1 MDQSKRVYIYD
12 TTLRDGAQTQGVDF
26 SAADKARIARE
37 LDRLGIDYIEG
48 GWPGA
53 NPTDDAFFAAPPAF
67 KRSRLT
73 AFGMT
78 RRSGRSADNDPGFN
92 ALLTTPARI
101 VTMVGKSWDFQVTVA
116 LGIELDENLRMVSD
130 SVAHARTRMEEV
142 MFDAEHFFDGYKANP
157 GYALAAVKAAHEA
170 GARWVVLCDTNGGT
184 LPHEMERIVGEVI
197 AAGIPGSHI
206 GVHCHNDSDT
216 AVANSLA
223 AVKAGAR
230 QIQGTL
236 NGLGERC
243 GNANLVS
250 IIPALMLKMG
260 FETGINPEDLRNLV
274 SVSRALD
281 EVLDRHPSRGQPY
294 VGGSAFAHKG
304 GLHVSAVAK
313 DPKCYEHID
322 PSSVGNVRHIVMSDQ
337 AGRSNLVARMAEI
350 GVDLDTVKKEAL
362 IGVVEQMQVGFD
374 PRDVK
379 DLVDLVK
386 HLEHEGYAYDQAAA
400 SFELLVRRALGE
412 VPEYFTLERY
422 RVIDER
428 RRNAK
433 GDWITLS
440 EATVKVEV
448 AGKEYIE
455 VGEGT
460 GPVHAFDVALR
471 KVLTTVYPELTALE
485 LKDYR
490 VRITEST
497 VGTAAK
503 TRVTI
508 ESEDDQGHLW
518 TTVGVHTNVL
528 EASLEALQDSITFML
543 FRYRDKGVK
552 AA

>member
-1 MDQSKRVYIYD
+1 MTTSNRVYLYD

-37 LDRLGIDYIEG
+37 IDRLGIDYIEG

-67 KRSRLT
+67 RHARLA

-78 RRSGRSADNDPGFN
+78 RRAGRSASNDPGLA
-92 ALLTTPARI
+92 ALLATPARV
-101 VTMVGKSWDFQVTVA
+101 VTMVGKTWDFQVTVA
-116 LGIELDENLRMVSD
+116 LGLPLEENLAMIAD
-130 SVAHARTRMEEV
+130 SVAHAAAHAEEA

-157 GYALAAVKAAHEA
+157 QYALAAVGAAFRA

-184 LPHEMERIVGEVI
+184 LPHEMARIVSEVI
-197 AAGIPGSHI
+197 ASGIPGSHL
-206 GVHCHNDSDT
+206 GVHCHNDSET

-223 AVKAGAR
+223 AVTAGVR
-230 QIQGTL
+230 QVQGTL

-250 IIPALMLKMG
+250 ILPALMLKMG
-260 FETGINPEDLRNLV
+260 YETGVSPESLAMLS

-281 EVLDRHPSRGQPY
+281 EVLDRLPARGQPY
-294 VGGSAFAHKG
+294 VGTSAFAHKG

-313 DPKCYEHID
+313 DPRCYEHVD
-322 PSSVGNVRHIVMSDQ
+322 PAAVGNMRQIVVSDQ
-337 AGRSNLVARMAEI
+337 AGRSNMVARMAEI
-350 GVDLDTVKKEAL
+350 GVDLESVKREAL
-362 IGVVEQMQVGFD
+362 IRVVDQMQVGFD
-374 PRDVK
+374 PREVG

-386 HLEHEGYAYDQAAA
+386 RLEHEGYAYDQATA

-412 VPEYFTLERY
+412 VPDYFTLERY

-428 RRNAK
+428 RRNSR
-433 GDWITLS
+433 GEWITLS

-448 AGKEYIE
+448 DGRTYIE

-471 KVLTTVYPELTALE
+471 KVLVGVYPELSVLE

-497 VGTAAK
+497 VGTSAR

-508 ESEDDQGHLW
+508 ESEDDRGNRW

-528 EASLEALQDSITFML
+528 EASLEALQDSITFLL
-543 FRYRDKGVK
+543 FRQRDGE
-552 AA
+552 A

>member
-1 MDQSKRVYIYD
+1 MENSSRVYLYD

-26 SAADKARIARE
+26 SAADKVRIARE
-37 LDRLGIDYIEG
+37 LDRIGIDYVEG

-130 SVAHARTRMEEV
+130 SVAHAKTRMEEV

-157 GYALAAVKAAHEA
+157 AYALAAAKAAYDA

-184 LPHEMERIVGEVI
+184 LPHEMERIIGEVI
-197 AAGIPGSHI
+197 KGGVPGSHL

-223 AVKAGAR
+223 AVKAGVR
-230 QIQGTL
+230 QVQGTL

-260 FETGINPEDLRNLV
+260 FKTGIAPEDLKNLL
-274 SVSRALD
+274 SVSRTLD
-281 EVLDRHPSRGQPY
+281 EVLDRSPSRGQPY
-294 VGGSAFAHKG
+294 VGDSAFAHKG

-313 DPKCYEHID
+313 DPRCYEHMD
-322 PSSVGNVRHIVMSDQ
+322 PASVGNVRHIVMSDQ

-350 GVDLDTVKKEAL
+350 GVDLDMVKRDSL
-362 IGVVEQMQVGFD
+362 IAVVEQMQVTFD

-448 AGKEYIE
+448 GGKEYIE

-471 KVLTTVYPELTALE
+471 KVLTTVYPELVALE

-508 ESEDDQGHLW
+508 QSEDDQGHVW
-518 TTVGVHTNVL
+518 TTIGVHTNVL

-543 FRYRDKGVK
+543 FRYRDNGAKT
-552 AA
+552 A

>member
-1 MDQSKRVYIYD
+1 MENSSRVYIYD

-37 LDRLGIDYIEG
+37 LDRIGIDYVEG

-53 NPTDDAFFAAPPAF
+53 NPTDDSFFASPPPF

-78 RRSGRSADNDPGFN
+78 RRAGRSADNDPGLG
-92 ALLTTPARI
+92 ALLTTPARV

-116 LGIELDENLRMVSD
+116 LGIELDENIRMVAD
-130 SVAHARTRMEEV
+130 SVRHALTKVEEV

-157 GYALAAVKAAHEA
+157 TYALAAAKAAYEA

-197 AAGIPGSHI
+197 KGGIPGSHL

-223 AVKAGAR
+223 AVKAGVR
-230 QIQGTL
+230 QVQGTL

-250 IIPALMLKMG
+250 IIPNLMLKMG
-260 FETGINPEDLRNLV
+260 FDTGIAVEDLKNLL

-294 VGGSAFAHKG
+294 VGASAFAHKG

-313 DPKCYEHID
+313 DPKCYEHVD
-322 PSSVGNVRHIVMSDQ
+322 PTAVGNMRHIVVSDQ
-337 AGRSNLVARMAEI
+337 AGRSNMVARMTEI
-350 GVDLDTVKKEAL
+350 GVDLDAVKRDAL
-362 IGVVEQMQVGFD
+362 VAVVEQMQVTFD
-374 PRDVK
+374 PREVT

-386 HLEHEGYAYDQAAA
+386 RLEHEGYAYDQATA

-412 VPEYFTLERY
+412 VPDYFRLERY

-428 RRNAK
+428 RRSAI
-433 GDWITLS
+433 GEWITLS

-448 AGKEYIE
+448 DGKEYME

-471 KVLTTVYPELTALE
+471 KVLTTVYPVLTALE

-497 VGTAAK
+497 VGTSAK

-508 ESEDDQGHLW
+508 ESEDGKGHRW

-543 FRYRDKGVK
+543 FRYRDL
-552 AA
+552 